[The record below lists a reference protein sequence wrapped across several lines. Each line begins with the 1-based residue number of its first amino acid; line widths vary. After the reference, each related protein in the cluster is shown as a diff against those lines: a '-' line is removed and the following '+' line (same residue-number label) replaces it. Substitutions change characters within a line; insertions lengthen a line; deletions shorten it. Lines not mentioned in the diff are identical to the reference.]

1 MKRMSHR
8 SSDIV
13 RLGVAT
19 GAAATGLAI
28 AGTAVGAAL
37 IAKALL
43 RGSRRY
49 NVRDKSVLITGGSR
63 GLGLVLARE
72 FAKRGARVA
81 VCARSA
87 AELERA
93 KSNLWSLGYQL
104 ITAVC
109 DVTDREQVQ
118 KTVESVAN
126 QLGPVD
132 ILVNNAGTLAVGP
145 MDTMTLEDY
154 RESLDIHFWAPLYTM
169 LAVLP
174 EMRRRREGRIVNI
187 SSIGGKISVPHLLAY
202 SAGKFALA
210 GLSEGMRAEV
220 AKDNVLV
227 TTVYPGLMRTGSPR
241 NADFKGKHRSEY
253 AWFSLSDALPIFSIS
268 AERAARQTV
277 DACERGTARLVLSLP
292 AKLGIKLH
300 EIFPEF
306 SMAALA
312 MAQKWLPEP
321 GGIGTERAK
330 GRESH
335 SFVSRSWLTVLDER
349 AAQRNNQIA

>member
-1 MKRMSHR
+1 MKISPRQQKL
-8 SSDIV
+8 V

-19 GAAATGLAI
+19 SAVAGGMAV

-37 IAKALL
+37 LARAIL
-43 RGSRRY
+43 GSRRCY
-49 NVRDKSVLITGGSR
+49 EVHDKAVLITGGSR

-72 FAKRGARVA
+72 FARRGARVA

-93 KSNLWSLGYQL
+93 KSDLWSRGYQL

-109 DVTDREQVQ
+109 DVTDRQQVQ
-118 KTVESVAN
+118 KTVESITN
-126 QLGPVD
+126 QLGRID

-145 MDTMTLEDY
+145 VDTMTLQDY
-154 RESLDIHFWAPLYTM
+154 EASMDVHFWAPLFTM

-187 SSIGGKISVPHLLAY
+187 SSIGGKISVPHLVPY

-210 GLSEGMRAEV
+210 GLSEGLRAEV
-220 AKDNVLV
+220 AKDNVFV

-241 NADFKGKHRSEY
+241 NADFKGKHRAEY
-253 AWFSLSDALPIFSIS
+253 AWFSLSDALPVFSIG
-268 AERAARQTV
+268 AERAAREIV
-277 DACERGTARLVLSLP
+277 NGCERGTARLVLSLP
-292 AKLGIKLH
+292 AKLAIKLH
-300 EIFPEF
+300 ELFPAV
-306 SMAALA
+306 SMTALETV
-312 MAQKWLPEP
+312 QKLLPGP

-335 SFVSRSWLTVLDER
+335 SLVSRSWLTLLDER
-349 AAQRNNQIA
+349 AAQRNNQTA

>member
-1 MKRMSHR
+1 MKISPRKR
-8 SSDIV
+8 NLI
-13 RLGVAT
+13 RFGIAT
-19 GAAATGLAI
+19 GATATGLAV

-37 IAKALL
+37 VAQAILS
-43 RGSRRY
+43 GSRRY
-49 NVRDKSVLITGGSR
+49 NVRNKAVLITGGSR

-81 VCARSA
+81 VCARDAS
-87 AELERA
+87 ELQRA
-93 KSNLWSLGYQL
+93 KSDLWSLGYQL

-118 KTVESVAN
+118 KTVESVSN
-126 QLGPVD
+126 QLGPID
-132 ILVNNAGTLAVGP
+132 ILVNNAGTIAVGP

-154 RESLDIHFWAPLYTM
+154 RESLEVHFWAALYTM

-187 SSIGGKISVPHLLAY
+187 SSIGGKISVPHLLPY

-220 AKDNVLV
+220 ANENVFV

-241 NADFKGKHRSEY
+241 NANFKGKHRSEY
-253 AWFSLSDALPIFSIS
+253 AWFRVSDALPILSIS
-268 AERAARQTV
+268 SDRAARQIV
-277 DACERGTARLVLSLP
+277 NGCEWGVARLVLSLP
-292 AKLGIKLH
+292 ARLGIRLH
-300 EIFPEF
+300 EIFPDF
-306 SMAALA
+306 SMAMLA
-312 MAQKWLPEP
+312 MAQRILPGP

-330 GRESH
+330 GRESN
-335 SFVSRSWLTVLDER
+335 SLVSRSFLTALDER
-349 AAQRNNQIA
+349 AARRNNQIA